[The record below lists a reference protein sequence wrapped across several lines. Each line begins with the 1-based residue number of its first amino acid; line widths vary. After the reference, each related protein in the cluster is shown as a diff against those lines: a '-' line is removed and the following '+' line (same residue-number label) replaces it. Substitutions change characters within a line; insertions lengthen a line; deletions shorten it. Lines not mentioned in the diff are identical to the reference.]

1 MLRLP
6 ILPPSKFDIEPTDA
20 ECITMAFHVA
30 RHAPY
35 EDDKKQAMHAA
46 VSWLTRGLLWIDDR
60 FEEYK

>member
-6 ILPPSKFDIEPTDA
+6 ILPPSRFDIEPTDS

-46 VSWLTRGLLWIDDR
+46 VSWLVKGLFR
-60 FEEYK
+60 V